1 MKSPKCCIQKLNHDF
16 LSNLHQGA
24 ILNEYQV
31 WKKISQNA
39 TMGVLWGRSH
49 YNFLDSRIFTKTNLH
64 ME

>member
-1 MKSPKCCIQKLNHDF
+1 MFIQKLNHDF

-39 TMGVLWGRSH
+39 TMGVLWG
-49 YNFLDSRIFTKTNLH
+49 DPITIF
-64 ME
+64 